1 MAQPPNTFAF
11 QGATAFALRRPNGA
25 PFEVFDRVADALR
38 AHEGPDS
45 LPLLFPDAIARA
57 AKVFVDEFPGRVL
70 YAVKCNPDPAVL
82 RLLYACGVREFDI
95 ASRAELQMMQGLV
108 DPSAAHFMHP
118 VKAREAIREAYA
130 AGVRTFVLDG
140 ESELNKLGTEI
151 PLGELTLVARL
162 AVSNTAA
169 RYALA
174 GKFGATPETA
184 QRLLR
189 RIKASGARVGICFH
203 VGSQCVDP
211 AAYARAIEQAAAVC
225 LAADVAPEI
234 LDVGGGFPARYP
246 GMDVPPITDFF
257 TAIDA
262 AHRASCLADAELWC
276 EPGRALVADGGSTLV
291 RVEDRRG
298 LDLYVNDGV
307 FGTLFD
313 AGPST
318 RWRFPVRRVGR
329 NAGPRV
335 DYRVF
340 GASCDTADVLTHRIA
355 LPDDV
360 QEGDWLEF
368 GQLGAYGAALQSR
381 FNGFRPA
388 RPVLVRE
395 APLIDREVPHV

>member
-1 MAQPPNTFAF
+1 MAHLPEQSVWT
-11 QGATAFALRRPNGA
+11 GATAFALRRPNGA

-38 AHEGPDS
+38 AHVGPDS
-45 LPLLFPDAIARA
+45 LPLLFPEAIARA

-95 ASRAELQMMQGLV
+95 ASRAELAMMQGLAE
-108 DPSAAHFMHP
+108 PSAAHFMHP
-118 VKAREAIREAYA
+118 VKAREAIREAFA
-130 AGVRTFVLDG
+130 AGVRTFVIDS
-140 ESELNKLGTEI
+140 ESELNKLGTEV
-151 PLGELTLVARL
+151 PLGALTLVVRL
-162 AVSNTAA
+162 AVSNASA

-174 GKFGATPETA
+174 GKFGASPEAA

-189 RIKASGARVGICFH
+189 RVKATGAQVGICFH
-203 VGSQCVDP
+203 VGSQCIDP
-211 AAYARAIEQAAAVC
+211 AAYTHAIEQAAAVC
-225 LAADVAPEI
+225 LAADVAPAV

-257 TAIDA
+257 EAISA
-262 AHRASCLADAELWC
+262 AHRRSCLADAELWC

-298 LDLYVNDGV
+298 ADLYVNDGV

-318 RWRFPVRRVGR
+318 QWRFPVRRIGR
-329 NAGPRV
+329 NAGPKV

-340 GASCDTADVLTHRIA
+340 GASCDTADVLAHPVA
-355 LPDDV
+355 LPEDV
-360 QEGDWLEF
+360 QEGDWIEF
-368 GQLGAYGAALQSR
+368 GQLGAYGVALQSR

-395 APLIDREVPHV
+395 APLIDREVSHV

>member
-1 MAQPPNTFAF
+1 MGT
-11 QGATAFALRRPNGA
+11 GATPFALRRPNGQ
-25 PFEVFDRVADALR
+25 PFDVYDRVADALR
-38 AHEGPDS
+38 AHVGPDS

-82 RLLYACGVREFDI
+82 RLLFACGVREFDI
-95 ASRAELQMMQGLV
+95 ASRAELAMMRGLAE
-108 DPSAAHFMHP
+108 PSDAHFMHP
-118 VKAREAIREAYA
+118 VKAREAIREAFA
-130 AGVRTFVLDG
+130 AGVRTFVLDS
-140 ESELNKLGTEI
+140 ESELNKLGAEI
-151 PLGELTLVARL
+151 PMGELRRGELTLVVRL
-162 AVSNTAA
+162 AVSNTSA

-174 GKFGATPETA
+174 GKFGAAPEVG
-184 QRLLR
+184 QRLLQR
-189 RIKASGARVGICFH
+189 VKATGARVGVCFH

-211 AAYARAIEQAAAVC
+211 QAYARAIAHAAAIC
-225 LAADVAPEI
+225 LAADVAPAV

-246 GMDVPPITDFF
+246 GMDVPPMTDFF
-257 TAIDA
+257 ADIDA
-262 AHRASCLADAELWC
+262 AHRASCLSDAELWC

-298 LDLYVNDGV
+298 ADLYVNDGV

-318 RWRFPVRRVGR
+318 KWRFPVRRIGC
-329 NAGPRV
+329 NAGPKTSF
-335 DYRVF
+335 RVF
-340 GASCDTADVLTHRIA
+340 GASCDTADVLTHPIA

-395 APLIDREVPHV
+395 APLIDREVFHV